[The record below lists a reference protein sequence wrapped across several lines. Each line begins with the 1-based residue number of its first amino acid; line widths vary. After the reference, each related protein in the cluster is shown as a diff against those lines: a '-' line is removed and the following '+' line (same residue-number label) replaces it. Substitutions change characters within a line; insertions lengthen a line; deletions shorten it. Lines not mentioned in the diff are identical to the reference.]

1 MPPQQTLPV
10 MPHLK
15 GALSAAIN
23 ARILIFRLT
32 RVTDAT
38 RRRDIAA
45 VSGRSTTTEHAH
57 GI

>member
-38 RRRDIAA
+38 RRHRL
-45 VSGRSTTTEHAH
+45 RSTTTEHAH